1 MLVFN
6 NPSTSY
12 NLAAKQLGVKYL
24 LSYYYPSF
32 LLVMSYQPIPG
43 SDMSTVQQ
51 PANVYYFRP
60 YSFYWPGVFI
70 FVGAFGCSG
79 LTGTV
84 DRGTSILLWT
94 VYITGFLIILLIDP
108 LCVFEQK
115 QIDENGRSFTVRRP
129 LVGFRSCEQV
139 VPLEVLERGL
149 FRAREGEDQPR
160 LRDGFRYG
168 FAFLRI

>member
-1 MLVFN
+1 MAPNEEPGTPSNYSN
-6 NPSTSY
+6 NNHTPI
-12 NLAAKQLGVKYL
+12 
-24 LSYYYPSF
+24 
-32 LLVMSYQPIPG
+32 QPG
-43 SDMSTVQQ
+43 
-51 PANVYYFRP
+51 ANVYYARP
-60 YSFYWPGVFI
+60 YSMYWPLVFI

-79 LTGTV
+79 LTETV
-84 DRGTSILLWT
+84 DRATSILLWT
-94 VYITGFLIILLIDP
+94 LYLTLCLVICVIDP
-108 LCVFEQK
+108 LSVCEQK
-115 QIDENGRSFTVRRP
+115 LVDENGCPFTVRRP